1 MFAGALVTYLEIIK
15 YLSVGRY
22 ELSGKFQLY
31 SIKLR
36 KSFIDNILITVLQIE
51 FSVIPISPGT
61 CKNTSWKVF
70 INSRGKTYE
79 RHLFLVKKELHR
91 RWFIVN
97 YTKNFK
103 TANPQY
109 IWEQLLLLLPDIY
122 ARDYPLFSLHEIFFE
137 KLQFPIPWYAQVLPC
152 SRS

>member
-1 MFAGALVTYLEIIK
+1 M
-15 YLSVGRY
+15 
-22 ELSGKFQLY
+22 
-31 SIKLR
+31 
-36 KSFIDNILITVLQIE
+36 E

-79 RHLFLVKKELHR
+79 RQLFLVKKELHR

-103 TANPQY
+103 TANPQF
-109 IWEQLLLLLPDIY
+109 IWEQLLPDIY
-122 ARDYPLFSLHEIFFE
+122 ARDYPLFSLHEIF
-137 KLQFPIPWYAQVLPC
+137 
-152 SRS
+152 SRNYNFLSPDMHKFYHVAEVKKGQYFG